1 MAQNPNAISD
11 VDNEVL
17 READEYLRKHKIL
30 ELFEVS
36 SFLFL
41 IDLQDLT
48 TILSYKQPEN
58 IDTFLID
65 VLKQRKLNGNRSIVY
80 GDTELQNIFAL
91 YDLKGA
97 GFITKEQCREA
108 LKTLAN
114 SEFHHQKAQEI
125 PMPDKV
131 DLFGFMKL
139 CDDAL
144 GIKP

>member
-1 MAQNPNAISD
+1 MAQNPTAIED
-11 VDNEVL
+11 PNNEAL

-30 ELFEVS
+30 ELFEVRTFS
-36 SFLFL
+36 SNFF
-41 IDLQDLT
+41 QDLT
-48 TILSYKQPEN
+48 TIIAYKQPEN
-58 IDTFLID
+58 IDAFLID
-65 VLKQRKLNGNRSIVY
+65 VIKQRKMNGNRSIVY

-114 SEFHHQKAQEI
+114 SEFHHQNASQVSI
-125 PMPDKV
+125 PDKV

>member
-1 MAQNPNAISD
+1 
-11 VDNEVL
+11 
-17 READEYLRKHKIL
+17 
-30 ELFEVS
+30 
-36 SFLFL
+36 
-41 IDLQDLT
+41 
-48 TILSYKQPEN
+48 LSYKQPEN
-58 IDTFLID
+58 IDAFLID
-65 VLKQRKLNGNRSIVY
+65 VLKQRKMNGNRSIVY

-125 PMPDKV
+125 AMPDKV